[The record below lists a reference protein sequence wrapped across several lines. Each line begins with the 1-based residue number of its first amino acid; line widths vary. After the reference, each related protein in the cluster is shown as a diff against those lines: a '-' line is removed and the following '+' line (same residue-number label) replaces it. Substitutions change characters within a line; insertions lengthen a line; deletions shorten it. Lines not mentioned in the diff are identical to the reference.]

1 MGKKFNEYVQQQPQ
15 ILGDILKSKEVY
27 VKSFLEYVKEDSKC
41 IVFVGSGSSYNAACM
56 VAPYMQELL
65 NMRVECLTPSMMLAS
80 KRFIEGVY
88 VAISQSGES
97 TSTIGIIDVIHKN
110 KQKVLAVCANA
121 NSPVAKN
128 SDGYVPIM
136 CGDECIGPKT
146 KGVSATMI
154 TLLACGMEFA
164 KVYDTLQQKDMEILE
179 KDLNK
184 VPEYMHMGIQHGL
197 KLFTNRTQEITNA
210 GYMMLV
216 SDTLSEPA
224 IREGALKLLETC
236 WTPVFSYEFEEFMH
250 GIHYSI
256 GKGNTIIFF
265 SNEVDSKRMDRL
277 MQFSNENGAKAF
289 VVDIPVKDDSLA
301 HSFYLLGLFSNLCAQ
316 LSVERHID
324 CDVARYASFGKYMNT
339 KKGGSDE

>member
-1 MGKKFNEYVQQQPQ
+1 MGKKFNEYVLQQPE

-27 VKSFLEYVKEDSKC
+27 VKSFLEHIKADSKC
-41 IVFVGSGSSYNAACM
+41 VVLVGSGSSYNAACM

-65 NMRVECLTPSMMLAS
+65 NMRVECLTPSMILAS
-80 KRFIEGVY
+80 KRLIEGVY
-88 VAISQSGES
+88 IAISQSGES
-97 TSTIGIIDVIHKN
+97 TSTVGIIDVIHKN
-110 KQKVLAVCANA
+110 KQKVLAICANA
-121 NSPVAKN
+121 NSAVAKN

-146 KGVSATMI
+146 KGVSATMM
-154 TLLACGMEFA
+154 TLLACGVEFA
-164 KVYDTLQQKDMEILE
+164 KAHDTMIQKDIEIFE

-197 KLFTNRTQEITNA
+197 KLFMDRTQEFTNA

-216 SDTLSEPA
+216 SNALSEPA

-236 WTPVFSYEFEEFMH
+236 WTPVFPYEFEEFMH
-250 GIHYSI
+250 GVHYSI

-265 SNEVDSKRMDRL
+265 SNEADSKRMDRL

-289 VVDIPVKDDSLA
+289 VVDIPVKEDSVVR
-301 HSFYLLGLFSNLCAQ
+301 SFYLLGVFSNLCAQ
-316 LSVERHID
+316 LSVECRID
-324 CDVARYASFGKYMNT
+324 CDVARYASFGKYMKT
-339 KKGGSDE
+339 KRR